1 MNFQK
6 IILILTALAVF
17 SAASQVGAQTAP
29 ISVDSLPPDEFSR
42 ARVLNVGSPQER
54 TIAGQ
59 TETVQNIEVRIL
71 TGKEKD
77 LKISIEQSDVFR
89 LSEAQRV
96 KKGDLTVVL
105 KIYGP
110 DEPTY
115 YLTDS
120 YRLPSLAWILAIF
133 FGLVFFFG
141 RWKGFTSM
149 LGLAFSILILA
160 LYVVPRIL
168 DGAEPLQVI
177 LTGALLIV
185 LCSLY
190 LAHGF
195 NKRTSVA
202 LLSTVLSLGLS
213 ALLAA
218 LFVHLAKL
226 FGTGSEEAFYLQI
239 GPGGTLN
246 LRGLLLGGIIIG
258 ALGVLDDITTAQT
271 AAIEEIRRADPRLS
285 FTELYRRGL
294 SVGRE
299 HIASLVNTLALAYAG
314 ASLPMFL
321 LFSQDNR
328 QPLWV
333 ILNGEFI
340 AEEIVR
346 TLVGSAALVLA
357 VPISTFFAAYFFSRN
372 KK

>member
-89 LSEAQRV
+89 LSEAQKV
-96 KKGDLTVVL
+96 KKGDLAVVL

-177 LTGALLIV
+177 LTGA
-185 LCSLY
+185 
-190 LAHGF
+190 
-195 NKRTSVA
+195 R
-202 LLSTVLSLGLS
+202 
-213 ALLAA
+213 
-218 LFVHLAKL
+218 
-226 FGTGSEEAFYLQI
+226 
-239 GPGGTLN
+239 
-246 LRGLLLGGIIIG
+246 
-258 ALGVLDDITTAQT
+258 GVLDDTPPAQP

-328 QPLWV
+328 QPL
-333 ILNGEFI
+333 
-340 AEEIVR
+340 
-346 TLVGSAALVLA
+346 
-357 VPISTFFAAYFFSRN
+357 
-372 KK
+372 